1 MGRQFL
7 IHQVFMIYSYSLE
20 EADFL
25 THQLFVVSNS
35 KSAIARRRRSW
46 IILTGVFLILA
57 WLFYRSS
64 NETLTYYFLTVA
76 IISAIFYPFYSRWH
90 YRKHYKRH
98 VKTTFSKS
106 IGQMVFVEFQNDHI
120 LTKDDADS
128 ESKVSFSQIESMT
141 ELPEH
146 FLIRLNGGQSLIL
159 PQRKISELSQ
169 LRSDLEQVRQ
179 KVGLEIIDNTNWKW
193 R

>member
-1 MGRQFL
+1 
-7 IHQVFMIYSYSLE
+7 
-20 EADFL
+20 
-25 THQLFVVSNS
+25 
-35 KSAIARRRRSW
+35 
-46 IILTGVFLILA
+46 
-57 WLFYRSS
+57 
-64 NETLTYYFLTVA
+64 
-76 IISAIFYPFYSRWH
+76 
-90 YRKHYKRH
+90 
-98 VKTTFSKS
+98 
-106 IGQMVFVEFQNDHI
+106 MVFVEFQNDHI